1 MKMAIKA
8 GVSELLPVLVAQS
21 LGSDF
26 ISGER
31 IVDTDGEFIKTL
43 TSFRYL
49 SLITSKAKCFSTFVY
64 STSNIMLI
72 VLTSRY
78 LSWYN
83 WYSCFS
89 GGGSSLASRLRSLS
103 AESFLQLLGAIFVIV
118 RVMHTWLSCL
128 KFYSTIS
135 SFHCEIWKSLLCI
148 VYSSAYRYLKI
159 FYHAILFCTI
169 PKSANLLQLK
179 FPFNVLV
186 KSEISICHSVPHSIS
201 HWNVWRIMLR
211 FLSLY

>member
-26 ISGER
+26 VSGER
-31 IVDTDGEFIKTL
+31 IVETDGEFIKTL

-72 VLTSRY
+72 LLTSRY

-128 KFYSTIS
+128 KFTVPF
-135 SFHCEIWKSLLCI
+135 FHSIVKFGNHYYVLCTLQLTGI
-148 VYSSAYRYLKI
+148 LK
-159 FYHAILFCTI
+159 FFTMLFC
-169 PKSANLLQLK
+169 
-179 FPFNVLV
+179 
-186 KSEISICHSVPHSIS
+186 SVPYQ
-201 HWNVWRIMLR
+201 
-211 FLSLY
+211 SLQIWHN